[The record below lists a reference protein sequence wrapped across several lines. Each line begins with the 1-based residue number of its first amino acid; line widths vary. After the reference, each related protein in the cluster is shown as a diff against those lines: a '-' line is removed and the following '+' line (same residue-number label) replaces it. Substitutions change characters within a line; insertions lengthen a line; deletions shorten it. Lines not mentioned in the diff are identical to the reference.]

1 MKIGAKIAEIC
12 SSFGLCFDDAALSR
26 MELFADLL
34 IEKNKVM
41 NLTAITEESRVAAL
55 HFADCLFLLSV
66 EDFTKKRII
75 DIGCG
80 GGFPSVPLLC
90 AEPSLD
96 ITGVDS
102 TTKRVDFVTQSV
114 TSLGV
119 GGKFISAR
127 AEEYALKNM
136 EKFDISLSRAVA
148 PLNIL
153 CELSMPLLKIGGKML
168 AMKSTDEGELEN
180 AKNAIKTLGGRL
192 AGTRDYSV
200 GEEYPARRVVIIE
213 KIAKTPPQYP
223 RRYAKIKDKPL

>member
-1 MKIGAKIAEIC
+1 MTELIKKYSPLPLDDEKAEKMAKIY
-12 SSFGLCFDDAALSR
+12 
-26 MELFADLL
+26 ELLE
-34 IEKNKVM
+34 EKNKVM

-127 AEEYALKNM
+127 AEEYALKNI
-136 EKFDISLSRAVA
+136 EKF
-148 PLNIL
+148 
-153 CELSMPLLKIGGKML
+153 
-168 AMKSTDEGELEN
+168 
-180 AKNAIKTLGGRL
+180 
-192 AGTRDYSV
+192 
-200 GEEYPARRVVIIE
+200 
-213 KIAKTPPQYP
+213 
-223 RRYAKIKDKPL
+223 